1 MARRPRSVP
10 VRRPHVLIRISSERS
25 RSRGMVHSWEA
36 CKWAPRTRCR
46 PREGRFPAVTP
57 PAAPG
62 LLLRLCAARGAEH
75 PPAPWENRE
84 RGGRGEKDGV
94 GEEGR
99 RGEMRGREASGERGR
114 RGGARGQKGP
124 GGAGRSAG
132 HQQLEPSGAPGGRAA
147 GEGSAARSNAQVA
160 APYRH
165 AHPYQSPCGPAV
177 RLRCWPSL
185 AARAPLLLSPTP
197 RCAAKG
203 AHTCRRP

>member
-1 MARRPRSVP
+1 
-10 VRRPHVLIRISSERS
+10 
-25 RSRGMVHSWEA
+25 MVHSWAA

-84 RGGRGEKDGV
+84 RGGRGEEDGV

-99 RGEMRGREASGERGR
+99 RGEMRGREASGGRGR

-124 GGAGRSAG
+124 GGAGRSAT
-132 HQQLEPSGAPGGRAA
+132 S
-147 GEGSAARSNAQVA
+147 S
-160 APYRH
+160 
-165 AHPYQSPCGPAV
+165 
-177 RLRCWPSL
+177 WSL
-185 AARAPLLLSPTP
+185 AARRVGARPERGLRRGATRRLLPLSATPAPPVALRT
-197 RCAAKG
+197 RCPAPVLAALG
-203 AHTCRRP
+203 CSRPAAPEPHPQVRSQRRPHLPPASGLLDAGVTLWGSPPAQWEDQVRN